1 VEDMFPNIKIEA
13 NTSKPRRQS
22 FNVVLNGTVLWDGK
36 IMGPPRAK
44 KFDILLG
51 TKLHDLILNAGK

>member
-1 VEDMFPNIKIEA
+1 MFPNIKIEA
-13 NTSKPRRQS
+13 NMSKPRRQS
-22 FNVVLNGTVLWDGK
+22 FNLCLNGEVLWDGK
-36 IMGPPRAK
+36 NLGPPRAK